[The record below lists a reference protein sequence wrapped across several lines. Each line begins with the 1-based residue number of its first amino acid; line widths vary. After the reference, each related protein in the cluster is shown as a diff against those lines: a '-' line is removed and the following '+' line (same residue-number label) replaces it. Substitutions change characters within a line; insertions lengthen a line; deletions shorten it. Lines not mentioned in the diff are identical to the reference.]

1 MDFKLDE
8 RFTDVTSDEMMS
20 IEGGKGI
27 FKKILRCLAL
37 PVLIIPTVIRDI
49 KDMKEEKGK
58 IDDPGERPVRPQN
71 I

>member
-8 RFTDVTSDEMMS
+8 RFTEVSRDEMMS
-20 IEGGKGI
+20 VEGGKGI

-37 PVLIIPTVIRDI
+37 PVLIIPTVIIDI
-49 KDMKEEKGK
+49 KDMKNEKGQP
-58 IDDPGERPVRPQN
+58 DNPGERPVRPKN